1 MSTIQTANSNQ
12 SDFIQIRLDSKTK
25 KAATS
30 ILDKLGLSPSQA
42 IKIFL
47 NQVII
52 TRAIPFSIGLPE
64 DYVEELSDEQSVEV
78 GLALDQI
85 KHGEFVDIDM
95 SDRQK
100 VKKYLG
106 V

>member
-1 MSTIQTANSNQ
+1 MSTTQTINSNQ
-12 SDFIQIRLDSKTK
+12 SDFIQVRLDPKTK

-30 ILDKLGLSPSQA
+30 ILEKLGLSPSQA

-52 TRAIPFSIGLPE
+52 SRSSPFSIELPS
-64 DYVEELSDEQSVEV
+64 DYVEELPSDQSIEV

-85 KHGEFVDIDM
+85 KNGEFVNINM
-95 SDRQK
+95 SDKKK
-100 VKKYLG
+100 VKKHLG
-106 V
+106 I

>member
-1 MSTIQTANSNQ
+1 MTTLQTTNSNQ
-12 SDFIQIRLDSKTK
+12 SDFIQVRLDSKTK

-30 ILDKLGLSPSQA
+30 VLDKLGLSPSQA

-52 TRAIPFSIGLPE
+52 SRSIPFPIELPA
-64 DYVEELSDEQSVEV
+64 DYIEELSDEESAEV
-78 GLALDQI
+78 GLALNQI
-85 KHGEFVDIDM
+85 KNGEYTEVDM
-95 SDRQK
+95 GNKKQ
-100 VKKYLG
+100 VKEFFG

>member
-1 MSTIQTANSNQ
+1 MSTIQTTNPNQ

-25 KAATS
+25 RDATN
-30 ILDKLGLSPSQA
+30 ILDKLGLSPSLA

-47 NQVII
+47 KQVII
-52 TRAIPFSIGLPE
+52 TRAIPFSIVLPN
-64 DYVEELSDEQSVEV
+64 DYIEELSDEQSVEV

-85 KHGEFVDIDM
+85 KNGEFVNIDM
-95 SDRQK
+95 SDRPK
-100 VKKYLG
+100 VKKYFG

>member
-12 SDFIQIRLDSKTK
+12 SDFIQVRLDPKTK
-25 KAATS
+25 KAATN

-52 TRAIPFSIGLPE
+52 SRSIPFAIELPP
-64 DYVEELSDEQSVEV
+64 DYVEQLSDEQSDEV
-78 GLALDQI
+78 GLALNQI
-85 KHGEFVDIDM
+85 KNGEFVNIDM